1 MPATLGKTTT
11 WANNKNDREVP
22 MKLHGYF
29 RSSASYRVRIA
40 LNLKGLSTEHLS
52 HHLRKGEQCA
62 PAYLAINPQGL
73 VPALENDA
81 GAVLTQSLAI
91 IEWLDE
97 THPEPPLLPKDPLR
111 RAKVR
116 AFAMALACD
125 THPVQNLKVLAR
137 LRELKLPEEQVTD
150 WAGWANREGL
160 AACEKLIAGEAGPF
174 CFGAAPTIADLCLVP
189 QLANARRFGVD
200 VDAFPRLLNAEAAAK
215 NIKAFSDAAPEK
227 QPDAE

>member
-1 MPATLGKTTT
+1 MPQPKQPE
-11 WANNKNDREVP
+11 DVREVP

-40 LNLKGLSTEHLS
+40 LNLKGLSAEHLA

-73 VPALENDA
+73 VPTLENED
-81 GAVLTQSLAI
+81 AVLTQSLAI

-97 THPEPPLLPKDPLR
+97 THPSPPLLPKDPLR

-116 AFAMALACD
+116 AFALVVACD

-137 LRELKLPEEQVTD
+137 LRQLGLPEAQVTK
-150 WAGWANREGL
+150 WAAWANREGL
-160 AACEKLIAGEAGPF
+160 TACEKLIAGEAGPF
-174 CFGAAPTIADLCLVP
+174 CFGAEPTIADLCLVP

-200 VDAFPRLLNAEAAAK
+200 LAAFPRLLKAEAAAS
-215 NIKAFSDAAPEK
+215 NIKAFADAAPDR

>member
-1 MPATLGKTTT
+1 
-11 WANNKNDREVP
+11 

-40 LNLKGLSTEHLS
+40 LNLKGLSADHLP
-52 HHLRKGEQCA
+52 HHLRKGEQRD

-73 VPALENDA
+73 VPTLDD
-81 GAVLTQSLAI
+81 GGVILTQSLAI

-97 THPEPPLLPKDPLR
+97 THPEPPLLPQDPLR

-137 LRELKLPEEQVTD
+137 LRQLGLPEEQVTE
-150 WAGWANREGL
+150 WAAWANREGL
-160 AACEKLIAGEAGPF
+160 AACETLIAGEAGPF
-174 CFGAAPTIADLCLVP
+174 CFGAAPTIADLCLIP

-200 VDAFPRLLNAEAAAK
+200 LEAFPRLLNAEIAAK
-215 NIKAFSDAAPEK
+215 AIKAFADAAPDR

>member
-1 MPATLGKTTT
+1 
-11 WANNKNDREVP
+11 
-22 MKLHGYF
+22 MKLQGYF

-40 LNLKGLSTEHLS
+40 LNLKGLSAEHLL

-73 VPALENDA
+73 VPTLENED
-81 GAVLTQSLAI
+81 AVLTQSLAI

-97 THPEPPLLPKDPLR
+97 THPEPPLLPKDPLH

-137 LRELKLPEEQVTD
+137 LRQLGLAEEKVTE
-150 WAGWANREGL
+150 WAAWANREGL
-160 AACEKLIAGEAGPF
+160 TACETLIAGEAGPF
-174 CFGAAPTIADLCLVP
+174 CFGDQPTIADLCLVP

-200 VDAFPRLLNAEAAAK
+200 LAAFPRLLKAEAATR
-215 NIKAFSDAAPEK
+215 NIKAFADAAPDR